1 MGEFVG
7 SREVE
12 AEAEAFVGAIAR
24 VLPLKVFGRSAIV
37 EMRDGGSRHWRQ
49 SEWPGFYT
57 EFLVERDVAEVLPV
71 RRGPTF
77 GCTEFDFS
85 YRHTWDIKTHST
97 NSTNASSWCPGNDLE
112 AVEACIDAK
121 GGLGYIVIS
130 GPSEYSDSDP
140 DFRRWHTE
148 LKGGKSAYTK
158 AREARGRRSRRLKTT
173 FVPEEILAIWFGSIE
188 DVDRGVHE
196 GWIRGFQKGMR
207 NADGGVRSEKISVD
221 VAAVPGWALAT
232 RVSM

>member
-7 SREVE
+7 GREIE
-12 AEAEAFVGAIAR
+12 AEAEAFVRAIAR
-24 VLPLKVFGRSAIV
+24 VLPRKFFGRSAIV
-37 EMRDGGSRHWRQ
+37 EMRDGGSKKWRQ

-57 EFLVERDVAEVLPV
+57 EYLVERDVAKVLPV

-77 GCTEFDFS
+77 GRTEFDFS
-85 YRHTWDIKTHST
+85 YRHTWDLKTHST
-97 NSTNASSWCPGNDLE
+97 NATSWCPGNDVE
-112 AVEACIDAK
+112 AIGACIDAT

-130 GPSEYSDSDP
+130 GPCEYSDSDP

-158 AREARGRRSRRLKTT
+158 AREARGRPSRRLKTT
-173 FVPEEILAIWFGSIE
+173 FAPEEILAIWFGSME
-188 DVDRGVHE
+188 DVDQGEHE

-207 NADGGVRSEKISVD
+207 NSDGGVRREKISVD

-232 RVSM
+232 RVLM